1 MAGAGLPCV
10 GLDNY
15 FFCYLCTVMFAKEVY
30 VRRRKALLDKMKGE
44 RGIALFIGNVDALL
58 STIA

>member
-1 MAGAGLPCV
+1 
-10 GLDNY
+10 
-15 FFCYLCTVMFAKEVY
+15 MFAKEVY

-44 RGIALFIGNVDALL
+44 RDIALFIGNVDALL

>member
-1 MAGAGLPCV
+1 
-10 GLDNY
+10 
-15 FFCYLCTVMFAKEVY
+15 MFAKEVY

-44 RGIALFIGNVDALL
+44 CGIALFIGNVDALL

>member
-1 MAGAGLPCV
+1 MPVCLVA
-10 GLDNY
+10 DWTIT
-15 FFCYLCTVMFAKEVY
+15 FFAILARLCLLKRY
-30 VRRRKALLDKMKGE
+30 NVRRRKALLDKMKGE

>member
-1 MAGAGLPCV
+1 MPVCLVSDWAIV
-10 GLDNY
+10 
-15 FFCYLCTVMFAKEVY
+15 FFAILARLCLLKRY
-30 VRRRKALLDKMKGE
+30 NVRRRKALLDKMKGE